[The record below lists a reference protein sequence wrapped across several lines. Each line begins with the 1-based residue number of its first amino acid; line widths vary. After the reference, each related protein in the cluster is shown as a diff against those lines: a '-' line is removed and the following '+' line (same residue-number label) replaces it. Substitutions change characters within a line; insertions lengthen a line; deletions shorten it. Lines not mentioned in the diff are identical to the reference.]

1 MKWTHQDKFSDVII
15 RLGGIRMLMSF
26 VTVIGTLK
34 KGLGLFEVLVS
45 TFTGV
50 PKMLSG
56 KKFCKA

>member
-1 MKWTHQDKFSDVII
+1 
-15 RLGGIRMLMSF
+15 MLMSF